1 MPILL
6 YGCATVAYLAAWT
19 LSWRRLA
26 AQAGSPGSKPTA
38 SASDPA
44 RWILLG
50 AIVLHG
56 ASLLVPLV
64 AETLQGLHFGFA
76 QALSAALWLG
86 ALLLWLEGFT
96 VRVDA
101 LHLLVLP
108 VSVAAVWLPGF
119 FPGVNVGDISDRP
132 LFLPH
137 LTAAMLGY
145 SVLTVAALHAVL
157 MALAERAL
165 HAGGT
170 RESARLG
177 RWLDSLPPLLALE
190 RMLFRMIVL
199 GFALLTLT
207 VLTGIVFGEEVFGR
221 ALRWDHKTVFSLIA
235 WALFGLLL
243 IGRRLWGW
251 RGRTAL
257 RLTLGGFALLLLSYV
272 GSRFVLEVVLERV
285 G

>member
-6 YGCATVAYLAAWT
+6 YGGATLAYVAAWT
-19 LSWRRLA
+19 LSWKRVTANA
-26 AQAGSPGSKPTA
+26 ASQASKPAVST
-38 SASDPA
+38 SDPA
-44 RWILLG
+44 RWVLLG

-56 ASLLVPLV
+56 ASLLVPLA
-64 AETLQGLHFGFA
+64 AETLQDLHFGFA

-86 ALLLWLEGFT
+86 ACLLWLESFT

-108 VSVAAVWLPGF
+108 AAVAAVWLPGF
-119 FPGVNVGDISDRP
+119 FPGVDVGGISDEP

-165 HAGGT
+165 HGGGT

-177 RWLDSLPPLLALE
+177 RWLDSLPPLLVLE
-190 RMLFRMIVL
+190 RMLFRMILL
-199 GFALLTLT
+199 GFVLLTLT
-207 VLTGIVFGEEVFGR
+207 VLTGVVFGEEVFGR

-243 IGRRLWGW
+243 VGRQLWGW

-257 RLTLGGFALLLLSYV
+257 RLTLGGFGLLVLGYV